1 MIKFFLKK
9 KKSNQLS
16 SSFNLFLKNQL
27 GIIPTDE
34 LWYKEAISHS
44 SYKNISGEKVDN
56 ERLEFLGDAFISM
69 VVTDYLFNK
78 YPEENEGY
86 LTKVRSKIVSREQL
100 NKFGNAIKLEKH
112 LLYQKGK
119 NTYKSLV
126 GNAFEAL
133 FGAILLDKGYQK
145 AKESFEEYILT
156 PYLDISQLLKDNRDH
171 KSDLLIYFQKKKE
184 QISFI
189 TKRIEDENGKVY
201 FSSVIMKDNSSIG
214 KGNGFSKKAAE
225 QDASKEVLN
234 GL

>member
-1 MIKFFLKK
+1 MIKFFLRK

-16 SSFNLFLKNQL
+16 STFNSFLKNQL
-27 GIIPTDE
+27 GIIPSND
-34 LWYKEAISHS
+34 LLYKEAISHS

-69 VVTDYLFNK
+69 VVTDFLFYK
-78 YPEENEGY
+78 YPEKDEGS

-100 NKFGNAIKLEKH
+100 NKFGNAIELEKH

-119 NTYKSLV
+119 NNYKSLV

-133 FGAILLDKGYQK
+133 FGAILLDKGYVK
-145 AKESFEEYILT
+145 AKEIFEKSILN
-156 PYLDISQLLKDNRDH
+156 PYLDINQMLKENRDH

-184 QISFI
+184 DIIFETRRRK
-189 TKRIEDENGKVY
+189 TKNGKIF
-201 FSSVIMKDNSSIG
+201 FSSIIIKDKKQIG
-214 KGNGFSKKAAE
+214 QGTGSSKKAAE
-225 QDASKEVLN
+225 QDASKGFLN

>member
-1 MIKFFLKK
+1 MINFFFRK

-16 SSFNLFLKNQL
+16 PTFNLFLKNQL
-27 GIIPTDE
+27 GITPTDE

-69 VVTDYLFNK
+69 VVTDYLFKK
-78 YPEENEGY
+78 YPEKNEGY

-100 NKFGNAIKLEKH
+100 NKFGNAIKLEKY

-119 NTYKSLV
+119 NNYKSLV

-171 KSDLLIYFQKKKE
+171 KSDLLIYFQRKKE
-184 QISFI
+184 QISFK

-214 KGNGFSKKAAE
+214 QGSGSSKKAAE

>member
-1 MIKFFLKK
+1 MIKFFFRK

-16 SSFNLFLKNQL
+16 STFNSFLKNQL

-34 LWYKEAISHS
+34 LLYKEAISHS

-69 VVTDYLFNK
+69 VVTEYLFNK
-78 YPEENEGY
+78 YPKKNEGY

-100 NKFGNAIKLEKH
+100 NKFGNAIELEKH

-133 FGAILLDKGYQK
+133 FGAVLLDKGYQK
-145 AKESFEEYILT
+145 AKKSFEEYILS
-156 PYLDISQLLKDNRDH
+156 PYLDINQLLKNNRDH

-184 QISFI
+184 QIIFKS
-189 TKRIEDENGKVY
+189 KRIEDENGKVY
-201 FSSVIMKDNSSIG
+201 FSSVIMKANLSIG
-214 KGNGFSKKAAE
+214 QGKGSSKKAAE

>member
-1 MIKFFLKK
+1 MIKFFFKK

-78 YPEENEGY
+78 YPEKNEGY

-100 NKFGNAIKLEKH
+100 NIFGNAIKLEKH

>member
-1 MIKFFLKK
+1 MIKFFFRKK
-9 KKSNQLS
+9 KTNQLS
-16 SSFNLFLKNQL
+16 STFNSFLKNQL
-27 GIIPTDE
+27 GIIPNNE

-69 VVTDYLFNK
+69 VVTEYLFNK
-78 YPEENEGY
+78 YPKKNEGY

-100 NKFGNAIKLEKH
+100 NKFGNAIELEKH

-133 FGAILLDKGYQK
+133 FGAILLDKGYRK

-156 PYLDISQLLKDNRDH
+156 PYLDIRQLLKDNRDH
-171 KSDLLIYFQKKKE
+171 KSDLLIYFQKKRE
-184 QISFI
+184 QISFE
-189 TKRIEDENGKVY
+189 TKKTEDENGKIY
-201 FSSVIMKDNSSIG
+201 FSSVIMKANHSIG
-214 KGNGFSKKAAE
+214 RGKGSSKKSAE
-225 QDASKEVLN
+225 QDASKQVLS